1 MASCSRCCSDL
12 FTRSGVQTDYQ
23 WVILSQADTGT
34 ALHQD
39 PDYTIAWNSLLTG
52 VKLWA
57 LFPLHL
63 GPDSAFQC
71 SAECSR
77 SREGDISVQSW
88 FSHLLP
94 QLDTR
99 TWYGRSTTTFLQ
111 RPGDTLYLPPRM
123 GHAILN
129 LEENI
134 SVTENY
140 FLVDSLEEIIHG
152 LMMGESVMSG
162 QAHERRLWLSLYN
175 NLLDKEDR
183 KVARSIMDQVQEGLD
198 LNPELC
204 DSS

>member
-1 MASCSRCCSDL
+1 
-12 FTRSGVQTDYQ
+12 
-23 WVILSQADTGT
+23 
-34 ALHQD
+34 
-39 PDYTIAWNSLLTG
+39 
-52 VKLWA
+52 
-57 LFPLHL
+57 
-63 GPDSAFQC
+63 
-71 SAECSR
+71 
-77 SREGDISVQSW
+77 
-88 FSHLLP
+88 
-94 QLDTR
+94 
-99 TWYGRSTTTFLQ
+99 
-111 RPGDTLYLPPRM
+111 M

-198 LNPELC
+198 LNPNLC